1 MRAVCG
7 VVEGGRMKMGFPLI
21 VAYKRRKEIEMDINR
36 ELAELLGVPRHKI
49 VKWGDECRRWTFC
62 SCGKRF
68 KSHSAARI
76 HARNLNNFTS
86 SDGKIELLRL
96 MMKRE
101 GWMDFLK
108 SIRMIEKY
116 IDIDFFIT
124 HYLTNKT
131 GLLAQAAYCF
141 LKNKA

>member
-1 MRAVCG
+1 
-7 VVEGGRMKMGFPLI
+7 VEGDTVKGGTMN
-21 VAYKRRKEIEMDINR
+21 EINR
-36 ELAELLGVPRHKI
+36 ELTELLGVPRHEI

-96 MMKRE
+96 MDKRE
-101 GWMDFLK
+101 DRVEFVQTLYLFHQTK
-108 SIRMIEKY
+108 RDSIDSILSY
-116 IDIDFFIT
+116 ITDT
-124 HYLTNKT
+124 T
-131 GLLAQAAYCF
+131 GLLAQVAVEF
-141 LKNKA
+141 LRRETERV